1 MTRVHSLIRDQRGA
15 TAVEFALILPVLL
28 GLIGGVMQYGRVLLA
43 EQAIR
48 DIIDSSAR
56 SAVITQATATAARTQ
71 VMDAITLLPGI
82 ADYDVTVTD
91 GASLSISVSG
101 SFDLAF
107 GQFLPAPSQSFSLST
122 EFPR

>member
-56 SAVITQATATAARTQ
+56 STVITQATATAARTQ

-101 SFDLAF
+101 SFDVAF
-107 GQFLPAPSQSFSLST
+107 GRFLPATSQSFSLST